1 MKIPKYIDE
10 LLDRRARCAESFIEC
25 DSKIAEWLENNNI
38 DVSPDD
44 IRTGACSLVEPWSSA
59 YSVMEAI
66 ENAKTQKK

>member
-44 IRTGACSLVEPWSSA
+44 IRTGACSLVEPWGSID
-59 YSVMEAI
+59 AI
-66 ENAKTQKK
+66 RRCIEEK